1 MNLNYFLWFD
11 NLLIPYIFSITILII
26 VILGLFPR
34 LICIFHSWVS
44 YSVFYSMLIVEGGD
58 QINIILTF
66 LLIPICILD
75 KRRNGWI
82 NILNDSKKKKTLLS
96 INSMYALLFIKIQM
110 AILYLNA
117 GISKMFAPEWSNGTA
132 VYYWFYDNM
141 FGAPIWVQNS
151 IGFLFKN
158 DLTISLINWSV
169 IFLEM
174 GLFIAFFLNQKY
186 KYLLLLL
193 GLLFHFTIILIHGLP
208 TFFLAM
214 SAGLILY
221 LSKVDLSIKEN
232 IINIKKSIQ
241 YAKKRI

>member
-1 MNLNYFLWFD
+1 M
-11 NLLIPYIFSITILII
+11 
-26 VILGLFPR
+26 
-34 LICIFHSWVS
+34 
-44 YSVFYSMLIVEGGD
+44 
-58 QINIILTF
+58 
-66 LLIPICILD
+66 
-75 KRRNGWI
+75 
-82 NILNDSKKKKTLLS
+82 
-96 INSMYALLFIKIQM
+96 
-110 AILYLNA
+110 
-117 GISKMFAPEWSNGTA
+117 SNGVKIKVSSIEVA
-132 VYYWFYDNM
+132 NNARAKVIVFYDNM

-169 IFLEM
+169 IFLEV